1 MAWKLLAMPIS
12 IVASEFA
19 FSTGGRVLDP
29 YHSSLSHQKVE
40 VIICTHD
47 WLKDTPLQSLLDYDF
62 EELECVDQDML
73 MFQLCN
79 NITVKYV
86 LSNDNFFICYRVSF
100 STKCWPQHD
109 FFELKLNP
117 HVEGN
122 VFYTF
127 NRWFK

>member
-1 MAWKLLAMPIS
+1 MPIS

-100 STKCWPQHD
+100 STKC
-109 FFELKLNP
+109 
-117 HVEGN
+117 
-122 VFYTF
+122 
-127 NRWFK
+127 